1 MNTATTATES
11 HMSHE
16 MQLATLLGIKSLFND
31 GFNVTAIAGILEGK
45 VKAADERG
53 GWEKAKAN
61 VDQGAPFNISL
72 IGTGLFSPSVERIFA
87 IVDRSDRA
95 IETAIELLKTIR

>member
-1 MNTATTATES
+1 MNTATTATGS

-31 GFNVTAIAGILEGK
+31 GFNASSIAGILEGQ

-53 GWEKAKAN
+53 GWGKAKTN
-61 VDQGAPFNISL
+61 LDQGAPFIISL
-72 IGTGLFSPSVERIFA
+72 IGTGLFSSSVERIFA
-87 IVDRSDRA
+87 IVDRPDRA
-95 IETAIELLKTIR
+95 IDGAIELLKAIR

>member
-31 GFNVTAIAGILEGK
+31 GFNITSIAGILEGK

-53 GWEKAKAN
+53 GWGKVKAN
-61 VDQGAPFNISL
+61 LDQGAPFNISL
-72 IGTGLFSPSVERIFA
+72 IGTGLFSCSVERILA
-87 IVDRSDRA
+87 IVERPDRA
-95 IETAIELLKTIR
+95 IDTAIDLLKSIR